1 MNSLEYTF
9 LNCLVPLQFL
19 WNLRNLRDSHAAV
32 SVGSESTEPSSVT
45 RIIAECESA
54 LTFLNRDLGILSSSV
69 ARERGDR
76 THGHFME

>member
-32 SVGSESTEPSSVT
+32 SVGSESAEPSSVT